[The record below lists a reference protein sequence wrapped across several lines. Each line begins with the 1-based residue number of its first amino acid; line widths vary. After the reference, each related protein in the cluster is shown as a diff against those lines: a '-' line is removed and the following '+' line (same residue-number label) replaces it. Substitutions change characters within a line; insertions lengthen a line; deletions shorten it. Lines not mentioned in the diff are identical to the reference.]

1 MNLVKGQGRE
11 SGVEAREGVILQFR
25 VGNEASFV
33 TVLFFFNIQQ

>member
-25 VGNEASFV
+25 GGNKFL
-33 TVLFFFNIQQ
+33 TVLCFLNIQQQ